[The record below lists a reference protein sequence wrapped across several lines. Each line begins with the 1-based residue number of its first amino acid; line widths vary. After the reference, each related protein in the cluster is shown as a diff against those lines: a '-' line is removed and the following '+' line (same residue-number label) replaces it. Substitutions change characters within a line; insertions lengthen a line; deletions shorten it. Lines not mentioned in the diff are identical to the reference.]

1 MSPTLVAEYR
11 YNGLGQRIS
20 ESDGTDTEYFIY
32 DDSWQLI
39 SRHDGTAYTEE
50 ILYHH
55 AGLDGLGGS
64 CAMDSVILRRTY
76 LTTGSPQTEDKRWY
90 ILQNWRNDPVV
101 TLTDAG
107 VEVERVRFSPY
118 GEAFGI
124 PSGDLD
130 FNGEATLLSCA
141 SWAIAHPATPTIHPS
156 LFARSCTGISSVGN
170 SHIASRESDT
180 WRASLYQCVGARW
193 GKKLG

>member
-1 MSPTLVAEYR
+1 MAGRYR
-11 YNGLGQRIS
+11 S
-20 ESDGTDTEYFIY
+20 DTEYLIY

-39 SRHDGTAYTEE
+39 ARFDGASSKYTEE

-64 CAMDSVILRRTY
+64 SPMDSVILRRTY

-107 VEVERVRFSPY
+107 VQVERVRFSPY
-118 GEAFGI
+118 
-124 PSGDLD
+124 
-130 FNGEATLLSCA
+130 GEATLLSCA
-141 SWAIAHPATPTIHPS
+141 SWAIAHPGTPTIHPS
-156 LFARSCTGISSVGN
+156 LLARSCTGISSVGI

-193 GKKLG
+193 GKRLG